1 MEMDAKIS
9 FFAGWLFTTAST
21 ITLMGFFQAA
31 FIGLVGGF
39 FGLLGKE
46 VYYYIKGEVKSKYP
60 SIKDFIISKVSS
72 IKSKI
77 NDIRKT
83 K

>member
-1 MEMDAKIS
+1 MEMDAKLS

-31 FIGLVGGF
+31 FIGLIGGF

-46 VYYYIKGEVKSKYP
+46 CYYYVKGEIKRRLDDKSQ
-60 SIKDFIISKVSS
+60 
-72 IKSKI
+72 
-77 NDIRKT
+77 T

>member
-1 MEMDAKIS
+1 MDAKLS
-9 FFAGWLFTTAST
+9 FFTGWLFTTVST

-31 FIGLVGGF
+31 LIGLIGGF

-46 VYYYIKGEVKSKYP
+46 CFYYLKKEHKGWIEKIKQW
-60 SIKDFIISKVSS
+60 
-72 IKSKI
+72 
-77 NDIRKT
+77 RK

>member
-60 SIKDFIISKVSS
+60 SIKDSIISKVSS

>member
-1 MEMDAKIS
+1 MDAKIS

-60 SIKDFIISKVSS
+60 SIKGSIISKVSS

>member
-1 MEMDAKIS
+1 MDAKLS
-9 FFAGWLFTTAST
+9 FFTGWLFTTVST

-31 FIGLVGGF
+31 LIGLIGGF

-46 VYYYIKGEVKSKYP
+46 CFYYVKNEYKQW
-60 SIKDFIISKVSS
+60 
-72 IKSKI
+72 
-77 NDIRKT
+77 RK

>member
-1 MEMDAKIS
+1 MDAKIS
-9 FFAGWLFTTAST
+9 FFAGWLFTTVST
-21 ITLMGFFQAA
+21 ITIMGFFQAA

-46 VYYYIKGEVKSKYP
+46 CYYYVKGEVKSKYP
-60 SIKDFIISKVSS
+60 SIKDSIISKVSS